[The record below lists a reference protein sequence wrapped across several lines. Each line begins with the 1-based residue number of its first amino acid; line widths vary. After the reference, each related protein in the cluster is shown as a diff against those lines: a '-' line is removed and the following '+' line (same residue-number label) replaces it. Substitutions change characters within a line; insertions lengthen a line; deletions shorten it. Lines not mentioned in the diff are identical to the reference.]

1 MGTNGSGTSHGVPP
15 SSVFLLP
22 RERDPR
28 ANREG
33 GHGLPSLSCLR
44 REELLAYFCACHFE
58 EHAAIVTQVILHCEA
73 THAHTTYRFNM
84 DANYYIRNNPFKKQE
99 RHAAA
104 RLQWI
109 IGE

>member
-1 MGTNGSGTSHGVPP
+1 M
-15 SSVFLLP
+15 
-22 RERDPR
+22 
-28 ANREG
+28 
-33 GHGLPSLSCLR
+33 SCLP
-44 REELLAYFCACHFE
+44 REELLGIFFSCHYFE
-58 EHAAIVTQVILHCEA
+58 EHAAIVTQVIPHCEA